1 MIKDNLLYVNEAI
14 QNIKIKN
21 HIEYPI
27 SLLAVSK
34 TYPATSVSEAMDAG
48 QVLFGENR
56 VLEAYSKF
64 NDGLIKDRKF
74 DLHII
79 GHLQRNKVKEA
90 IAIANMIQ
98 SIDKIETLIEVEKYC
113 QKINK
118 HIDFLI
124 EVNTSGESQK
134 AGINPESINSFLE
147 TIQNQSFTFCKLKGL
162 MTVGPLTDN
171 KNEIRRSFRSLK
183 ELFDYCKTQL
193 DNPDFDIVSM
203 GMSNDFEL
211 AIAEGSNL
219 LRIGSA
225 IFGRRE

>member
-1 MIKDNLLYVNEAI
+1 MIKDNLLYINETI

-21 HIEYPI
+21 HIDYSI

-34 TYPATSVSEAMDAG
+34 TYPVSSVSEAMDAG
-48 QVLFGENR
+48 LVLFGENR

-64 NDGLIKDRKF
+64 TDSLIKDRKF

-90 IAIANMIQ
+90 VAIANMIQ

-118 HIDFLI
+118 QIDFLI
-124 EVNTSGESQK
+124 EVNTSGELQK

-147 TIQNQSFTFCKLKGL
+147 AIESQSFTFCKLKGL

-171 KNEIRRSFRSLK
+171 KDEIRKSFRSLK
-183 ELFDYCKTQL
+183 QLFDHCKTQL
-193 DNPDFDIVSM
+193 HNPGFDIVSM